1 MTQNEIR
8 NNSAQRSAGYKN
20 TSSVRAVSSG
30 TNSSRT
36 NNSRANGG
44 YRSSSETRERDK
56 SNVKLGYSRVKSGD
70 IKRRQVTRAPDMSNP
85 KARAVAPSVAIGT
98 LPRVQTKTQSPA
110 VAGVYVEPKVHTVID
125 TTKKAFPLT
134 TILLSVICTILML
147 FMIINYVKINEYTIV
162 VSKLKSEIS
171 DLADEKK
178 TLSAELDKKN
188 DLELIEDI
196 AKNELG
202 MVKLEEI
209 DKRYVAIDA
218 EDSVEIIKNDNSIS
232 AHGIIQNI
240 MSAIASLLE

>member
-1 MTQNEIR
+1 MMTQNEIR
-8 NNSAQRSAGYKN
+8 NNSKQRSTSYNA
-20 TSSVRAVSSG
+20 SSVRPASQSSV
-30 TNSSRT
+30 
-36 NNSRANGG
+36 SRAQNGG
-44 YRSSSETRERDK
+44 YRSSSETRARDK
-56 SNVKLGYSRVKSGD
+56 ANVKLGYSRVKSGD

-85 KARAVAPSVAIGT
+85 KARAMAPSVAIGT
-98 LPRVQTKTQSPA
+98 LPAVRTKSSSPA
-110 VAGVYVEPKVHTVID
+110 VAGIYVEPKVHTVID
-125 TTKKAFPLT
+125 TTKKAFPVT
-134 TILLSVICTILML
+134 TILLAVICTILML

-162 VSKLKSEIS
+162 VSKLKNEIS
-171 DLADEKK
+171 ELADEKK

-218 EDSVEIIKNDNSIS
+218 EDSVEVIKNDSSLS

-240 MSAIASLLE
+240 MSAIASLLD

>member
-1 MTQNEIR
+1 MTQSDTRRRDIQNQTVPAR
-8 NNSAQRSAGYKN
+8 NASSA
-20 TSSVRAVSSG
+20 SSG
-30 TNSSRT
+30 S
-36 NNSRANGG
+36 
-44 YRSSSETRERDK
+44 YQK
-56 SNVKLGYSRVKSGD
+56 SASGKKAVQPHSKAGKGKKSGLGYSRVKSGD
-70 IKRRQVTRAPDMSNP
+70 IRRRQVTRTPDMSHPN
-85 KARAVAPSVAIGT
+85 ARAVAPSVAIGT
-98 LPRVQTKTQSPA
+98 LPRVPEKPKNTS
-110 VAGVYVEPKVHTVID
+110 VAGVYIEPKVHTVID

-134 TILLSVICTILML
+134 TILLSVICTVLML

-209 DKRYVAIDA
+209 DKRYVTIDA
-218 EDSVEIIKNDNSIS
+218 EDSVEVIKNESGFS

-240 MSAIASLLE
+240 MSAIASLLG